1 MSVFLAGNRRCAPES
16 KILTVFEFKD
26 LSDQLIAQCGRWH
39 CSEHRLGLPRLMDRT
54 VPPSLRVRF
63 CPARL
68 DRSLDRR
75 RGVDEKVGSIEVV
88 LPGNPDQGEQ
98 RIAPS
103 VSKSRPHPV
112 RGGGFAGRSKS
123 SRNVYR
129 HGLSCPLPLDPAM
142 SAKVDAIGQ
151 ALIGEAASEEQLKSA
166 AEFAQAQLELLRI
179 RAIRAE
185 MMKDADLKLGDTQ
198 DLRRL
203 AALDR
208 YERLAQTRRRRASHK
223 L

>member
-1 MSVFLAGNRRCAPES
+1 MPF
-16 KILTVFEFKD
+16 
-26 LSDQLIAQCGRWH
+26 
-39 CSEHRLGLPRLMDRT
+39 
-54 VPPSLRVRF
+54 
-63 CPARL
+63 
-68 DRSLDRR
+68 
-75 RGVDEKVGSIEVV
+75 
-88 LPGNPDQGEQ
+88 
-98 RIAPS
+98 
-103 VSKSRPHPV
+103 
-112 RGGGFAGRSKS
+112 
-123 SRNVYR
+123 
-129 HGLSCPLPLDPAM
+129 
-142 SAKVDAIGQ
+142 GQ

-166 AEFAQAQLELLRI
+166 AVAQAQLELLRI

>member
-1 MSVFLAGNRRCAPES
+1 MADGTAASTGLGCRGLWTEPFRRLCVFGSA
-16 KILTVFEFKD
+16 
-26 LSDQLIAQCGRWH
+26 
-39 CSEHRLGLPRLMDRT
+39 LPGST
-54 VPPSLRVRF
+54 GASI
-63 CPARL
+63 
-68 DRSLDRR
+68 
-75 RGVDEKVGSIEVV
+75 VDENVGSIEVV